1 MMDGLGLLIGLVVG
15 FVAAWVLLRRVETR
29 RPETRRDDTALR
41 DEIAQRYEAQMD
53 VERARIARAYEARI
67 QELKDKRRQAVDH
80 ARRHSAQRSRAVLK
94 GKMAE
99 QMAPLLPGFPYWP
112 ADARF
117 MGDPVDYMVFD
128 GYSACKDNHD
138 SGDELEVVI
147 LDIKQ
152 GKSTLTRE
160 QRQIARAVE
169 EGRVRF
175 EVVRVYADGT
185 VRSKVWRP
193 SRGPDILGGE
203 S

>member
-1 MMDGLGLLIGLVVG
+1 MDGLWLLIGVVVG
-15 FVAAWVLLRRVETR
+15 VITARLLWQRTGGRNE
-29 RPETRRDDTALR
+29 TALR

-53 VERARIARAYEARI
+53 VERARIARAYETRI
-67 QELKDKRRQAVDH
+67 QELKRERRQAIDH
-80 ARRHSAQRSRAVLK
+80 ARRHSTQRSRAVLK

-117 MGDPVDYMVFD
+117 LGDPVDYVVFD
-128 GYSACKDNHD
+128 GYSACKDDHG
-138 SGDELEVVI
+138 SGDSLEVVI

-160 QRQIARAVE
+160 QRQVARAVE

-175 EVVRVYADGT
+175 EVVRVFADGT
-185 VRSKVWRP
+185 VRTKVWRP
-193 SRGPDILGGE
+193 AQGPDVLGGKV